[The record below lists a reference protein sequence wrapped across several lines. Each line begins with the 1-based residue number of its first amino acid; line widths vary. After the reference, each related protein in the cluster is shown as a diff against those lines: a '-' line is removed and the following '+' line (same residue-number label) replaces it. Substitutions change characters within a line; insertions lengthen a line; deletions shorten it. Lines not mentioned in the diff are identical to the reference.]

1 MASGGNRTP
10 ATPAAPIDQASLNL
24 LTTRVSET
32 LDNKTQLVKNLQY
45 ELSRVIKAHNDM
57 LRVYEAKM
65 AEWNI
70 PTEELG
76 FRPLMVKVGGGKE
89 QQQDGVAV

>member
-1 MASGGNRTP
+1 MSD
-10 ATPAAPIDQASLNL
+10 I
-24 LTTRVSET
+24 
-32 LDNKTQLVKNLQY
+32 LDGKTQLVKDLQY
-45 ELSRVIKAHNDM
+45 ELARVVKAHNDM

-76 FRPLMVKVGGGKE
+76 FRPLVVKINNGALETKSSKPARVAGGGATKHSE
-89 QQQDGVAV
+89 IAV